1 MSPTLLEALE
11 VGAALQR
18 GIARLREAGVE
29 AASRDAKLLLAEATG
44 QDISRLVA
52 FSERSLS
59 ADEMTSYEALLAR
72 RERRE
77 PVSRILGRREFWSLS
92 FAVTADTL
100 DPRPETEVLVEA
112 LLARLP
118 GPDAEVRLLDL
129 GCGSGCILLAML
141 SELGKAEGLGVDS
154 SAAAVEVARSNAA
167 ALGLEDRAAFQVGDW
182 AAGLEGGWQ
191 AIVSNPPY
199 IVESEIEDLAPEVSR
214 FDPRQALSGGPDG
227 LDAYRV
233 LLPQAARLLAPE
245 GLLALEFGIDQ
256 GDAVQRLAEAA
267 GFAVRNTVQ
276 DLAGRDR
283 CLIATPVS
291 RG

>member
-1 MSPTLLEALE
+1 MSATLLKWVTVGEAL
-11 VGAALQR
+11 R
-18 GIARLREAGVE
+18 GGMARLCEAGVE
-29 AASRDAKLLLAEATG
+29 AARRDAGILLAEASG
-44 QDISRLVA
+44 QARSRLVA
-52 FSERSLS
+52 FPERLLG
-59 ADEMTSYEALLAR
+59 ADELAAYEALLAR
-72 RERRE
+72 RAARE
-77 PVSRILGRREFWSLS
+77 PVARILGRREFWSLD
-92 FAVTADTL
+92 FTVTADTL

-112 LLARLP
+112 VLARLP
-118 GPDAEVRLLDL
+118 DPGAGLRILDL
-129 GCGSGCILLAML
+129 GSGSGCILLALL
-141 SELGKAEGLGVDS
+141 SERRGAEGLGVDC
-154 SAAAVEVARSNAA
+154 SAAAVEVARGNAA
-167 ALGLEDRAAFQVGDW
+167 ALGLRNRAAFRVGDW
-182 AAGLEGGWQ
+182 ALGLEGKWQ

-199 IVESEIEDLAPEVSR
+199 IVESEIDDLAPEVSR

-256 GDAVQRLAEAA
+256 GDAVRRLAEAA
-267 GFAVRNTVQ
+267 GFIVRDSVQ

>member
-1 MSPTLLEALE
+1 MSPTLLETLE
-11 VGAALQR
+11 VGPALR
-18 GIARLREAGVE
+18 HGAARLREAGI
-29 AASRDAKLLLAEATG
+29 DAPSLDATLLLAEATG
-44 QDISRLVA
+44 KERSRLIA
-52 FSERSLS
+52 FPERSLS
-59 ADEMTSYEALLAR
+59 TDELSAYEALLAR
-72 RERRE
+72 RARRE
-77 PVSRILGRREFWSLS
+77 PVSRILGRREFWSLD

-112 LLARLP
+112 VLARLN
-118 GPDAEVRLLDL
+118 GPEAEVRILDL
-129 GCGSGCILLAML
+129 GCGSGCILLALL

-167 ALGLEDRAAFQVGDW
+167 ALGMGDRAVFQVGDW

-227 LDAYRV
+227 LGAYRV
-233 LLPQAARLLAPE
+233 LLPQAASLLAPE

-256 GDAVQRLAEAA
+256 GNAVQRLVEAA
-267 GFAVRNTVQ
+267 GFTVRDIVR
-276 DLAGRDR
+276 DLAGRQR
-283 CLIATPVS
+283 CLIATPFS

>member
-1 MSPTLLEALE
+1 MSPTLLETLE

-29 AASRDAKLLLAEATG
+29 APSRDAKLLLAEATG
-44 QDISRLVA
+44 QDQCRLVA
-52 FSERSLS
+52 FPERSLN
-59 ADEMTSYEALLAR
+59 ADEMTAYEALLDR
-72 RERRE
+72 RVRRE
-77 PVSRILGRREFWSLS
+77 PVSRILGRREFWSLR

-100 DPRPETEVLVEA
+100 DPRPETEILVEA

-118 GPDAEVRLLDL
+118 GREAELRLLDL
-129 GCGSGCILLAML
+129 GCGSGCILLALL

-167 ALGLEDRAAFQVGDW
+167 ALGLGDRAAFRVGDW

-256 GDAVQRLAEAA
+256 GDAVRRLAEAA
-267 GFAVRNTVQ
+267 GFIVRDSVQ